1 MKRFII
7 HLFIIINSISV
18 FGQAQKHVNLFV
30 GKGVP
35 IGKTY
40 YNTDSYKSAALFSN
54 MSSNTHFG
62 LESHYVLNEKFTLGY
77 LMQVTHYSK
86 WNEQNYSN
94 RYNNVSL
101 NTFDLG
107 LVLGYELD
115 NLSFSVFKSRV
126 LFTPMASLVKF
137 KNDNSYYTIQ
147 GQYFVDGVLRQSTLE
162 MNESAKSFM
171 QILPAAN
178 VALEYSF
185 PIVSSVG
192 GFVRGGITAGLAKSD
207 HYPDKYYVYPTVSL
221 GFAFDREQGFG
232 IGSDGVISHDNVEAI
247 KYSEGV
253 IRDFCFSPNFSK
265 IYIANDNSLS
275 IWDLKKRSV
284 IGNLDN
290 EKSNKYN
297 SIDVSPDGNYLAATS
312 PDGNISVWSLSN
324 SQLINSISTS
334 KLDLNK
340 VKFVAN
346 GSQLLVANK
355 SGEIMRYN
363 VVSGSLDKAVNLNTV
378 ITNFAVDDSADFIG
392 ITCESGEVALL
403 NIATLEIISK
413 QNIHKGTANDIAF
426 AYGKNKFYTCG
437 KDGKVYKHRIKE
449 NSFKSEAVNGKFGS
463 GNILSLDI
471 MNDNSIVYA
480 EPKRAYMFSRFSGF
494 KLKSKLAIAKIRFIH
509 RDDFIVVAYATT
521 DGVYVANSLD
531 LEDVT
536 SVISF

>member
-7 HLFIIINSISV
+7 YLFIIINSISV

-40 YNTDSYKSAALFSN
+40 YNTDSYKSAALFAN

-77 LMQVTHYSK
+77 LMQVTHYAK

-126 LFTPMASLVKF
+126 LFTPMSSLVKF

-147 GQYFVDGVLRQSTLE
+147 GQYFVNGVLRRSTLE

-185 PIVSSVG
+185 PIVSSIG

-207 HYPDKYYVYPTVSL
+207 YYPDKYYVYPTVSL

-232 IGSDGVISHDNVEAI
+232 ISSDGVISHDNVEAI

-253 IRDFCFSPNFSK
+253 IRDFCFSPNFAK

-340 VKFVAN
+340 VKFVS
-346 GSQLLVANK
+346 GSSQLLVTAK

-363 VVSGSLDKAVNLNTV
+363 VVSGSLDKSVNFIST
-378 ITNFAVDDSADFIG
+378 ITNFSVDDSVG
-392 ITCESGEVALL
+392 IVGVTCDNGDVALL
-403 NIATLEIISK
+403 NFATLKIIFK
-413 QNIHKGTANDIAF
+413 QHVHDGTANDIVF
-426 AYGKNKFYTCG
+426 INDKNKFYTCG
-437 KDGKVYKHRIKE
+437 NDGKVYKHRIKE
-449 NSFKSEAVNGKFGS
+449 NNFVTEVVNGKFGS

-471 MNDNSIVYA
+471 MSDNSIAYA
-480 EPKRAYMFSRFSGF
+480 EPKKAYIFTRFSGF
-494 KLKSKLAIAKIRFIH
+494 KLKSKIAISKIRFIH

-521 DGVYVANSLD
+521 DGIYVANSLD
-531 LEDVT
+531 LEGVD
-536 SVISF
+536 SVIPF